1 MKSPVLISKPRTPSV
16 TLPSVEVHVIASASS
31 TLDMLSLRSVTWE
44 RVRTATAS
52 DDDMQ
57 ALVTIIEAGMPESK
71 NELPEQLRRVL
82 PISR

>member
-1 MKSPVLISKPRTPSV
+1 MVATSFKNPEEALV
-16 TLPSVEVHVIASASS
+16 TLPSVEEHVITSASS
-31 TLDMLSLRSVTWE
+31 TLDMLSLLSVTWE